1 MIRKMIIAL
10 AASTVLLYGASD
22 EDAGLIQKGDNASA
36 MLLEKLGGEL
46 KKHMSESGPIGAL
59 DFCSN
64 NALALTHEVSVST
77 GTKIKR
83 VSLNNR
89 NPINQP
95 TVEEKTVLE
104 KWGQMATKNGRV
116 PPFEVIQLSNG
127 KKAYLKPIV
136 IQNEAC
142 LKCHGNVSGDV
153 ETAIKRLYPEDKATG
168 YKMGDLRGAI
178 SITLP

>member
-22 EDAGLIQKGDNASA
+22 EDAGLIQKGDNAST
-36 MLLEKLGGEL
+36 MLLQKLGGEL

-64 NALALTHEVSVST
+64 NALALTQEVATST
-77 GTKIKR
+77 GTQIKR
-83 VSLNNR
+83 VSINNR

-104 KWGQMATKNGRV
+104 RWNQAAGNGHL
-116 PPFEVIQLSNG
+116 PPFEVITLANG

-142 LKCHGNVSGDV
+142 LKCHGNVSGEV
-153 ETAIKRLYPEDKATG
+153 ESAIKRLYPEDKATG

-178 SITLP
+178 SVTLP